1 MRRAH
6 QASSSGEGFFIPCC
20 MGLASVGKGGKMWKC
35 HLLISS
41 RLRNCP
47 CGSFLLLPHIAASA
61 ANLGKANLPFSPT
74 QIYVFIVFS
83 SATDVH

>member
-1 MRRAH
+1 
-6 QASSSGEGFFIPCC
+6 
-20 MGLASVGKGGKMWKC
+20 MWKC

-83 SATDVH
+83 SATDVSAKAGLEEGLKLLDQAL